1 MAGRTIV
8 PRYVGFFATGTATGT
23 ATAAVV
29 SATGPLF
36 PAMEVEGFNRTIA
49 AVEAQIEDGQTSVDA
64 MDVTVEGFVRGTA
77 LLAVTSVNLPS
88 ATGVRNNCRFYMIG
102 APGTLGF
109 YVENLQVNVMYDTS
123 GQKER
128 VYFKGTKRFVRDI
141 NSTGADVGFFTS

>member
-1 MAGRTIV
+1 MAGRSIV

-36 PAMEVEGFNRTIA
+36 PAMEVEGFTRTIE
-49 AVEAQIEDGQTSVDA
+49 AVESLVEDNQTSFDG
-64 MDVTVEGFVRGTA
+64 MDVTVEGFVRGTG
-77 LLAVTSVNLPS
+77 LLSATAVNLVS
-88 ATGVRNNCRFYMIG
+88 ATGADVACRLYMIG
-102 APGTLGF
+102 AHGTLAF
-109 YVENLQVNVMYDTS
+109 SVDNVKVQVMYDTA